1 MSLAIQNNNDPVRR
15 SESKKTTSLV
25 EAISF
30 RDALIWEGMQEISV
44 NQAFETWLLSL
55 SPLTSKNYRSGFNM
69 LFDLG
74 IIQGNWSLQTFA
86 LVNHQE
92 IINRIKHLT
101 EYKGV
106 KLSECTLQ
114 ARTASYISFT
124 RHLSYKLDG
133 NFKRAI
139 PCKEGT
145 DKTFFKVRE
154 VVDTMAMSQDQWQAF
169 FKELAGINSR
179 DCLIAKLALQG
190 AKRINE
196 VLHLTVSMID
206 FSKGEITFKQS
217 KTKGT
222 IKETVITYSA
232 SIMNELKDYI
242 SGREGI
248 VFLTKSGLQVLPTQV
263 QNTFAKAGV
272 MAKLPFKVT
281 PHVLRASAIT
291 YLKKMGFSDSDIM
304 KVSGHSSAQLVN
316 SYDKSSRAENA
327 SKKLNLVT

>member
-1 MSLAIQNNNDPVRR
+1 MSLAIQNNNDLIR
-15 SESKKTTSLV
+15 SNESKKTTSLV

-30 RDALIWEGMQEISV
+30 RDGLIWERMAEISV
-44 NQAFETWLLSL
+44 KQAFETWLLSL
-55 SPLTSKNYRSGFNM
+55 SQLTSKNYRSGFNM

-74 IIQGNWSLQTFA
+74 IIQDKWSLQTFA
-86 LVNHQE
+86 LVNHHE

-101 EYKGV
+101 EYKGI

-154 VVDTMAMSQDQWQAF
+154 VVETKAMSQDQWQAF
-169 FKELAGINSR
+169 FKELGEINSR

-190 AKRINE
+190 AKRLNE
-196 VLHLTVSMID
+196 VLSLTVNMID

-222 IKETVITYSA
+222 IKETVISYPVSV
-232 SIMNELKDYI
+232 MNELKDYI
-242 SGREGI
+242 AGREET
-248 VFLTKSGLQVLPTQV
+248 VFLTKSGSPVMPTQV

-272 MAKLPFKVT
+272 RAGLPFKAT

-304 KVSGHSSAQLVN
+304 KVSGHASAEMVN
-316 SYDKSSRAENA
+316 AYDKSSRAENA
-327 SKKLNLVT
+327 SKKVNLI